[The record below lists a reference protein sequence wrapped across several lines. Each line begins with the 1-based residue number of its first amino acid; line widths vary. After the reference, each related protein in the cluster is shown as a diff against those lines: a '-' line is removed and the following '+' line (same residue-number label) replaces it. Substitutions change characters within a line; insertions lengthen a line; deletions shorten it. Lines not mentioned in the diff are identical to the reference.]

1 MSTETWWWKSK
12 LHRQKKRNSTQHPLG
27 RLLLRFEVEGPHES
41 GTSHLGLVDRTRVH
55 VAQIQTVD
63 RDGLDEDDG
72 NGWCQFLQ
80 LRLLNRS

>member
-12 LHRQKKRNSTQHPLG
+12 LHRQKKRHSTQHPLG
-27 RLLLRFEVEGPHES
+27 RLLLRFEVERPDEGR
-41 GTSHLGLVDRTRVH
+41 TAQLGLVDGTRVH

-72 NGWCQFLQ
+72 NGRCQLLQ
-80 LRLLNRS
+80 LRFLNRS